1 MIRHLRSFPGT
12 ARLCF
17 RRGSAVGLASALL
30 LGACGAQTAP
40 DRPTDLWAAY
50 QHHFAAAK
58 YIDLT
63 HGFAPSDPR
72 GTGFGAVAVAP
83 ARAAI
88 DLPGFMKKGEAFSY
102 AGQGA
107 AITAYTLP
115 TDQVGTQFDP
125 PAHGNPLGATI
136 SDVPPTLAVRPLVVI
151 DLAAK
156 TAADP
161 GYVARPSDVAGW
173 EAKHGR
179 IPAGAVVMFRTD
191 WSKRWGDAAR
201 FTARPFP
208 GIALETLKL
217 LHLER
222 RIAFHG
228 HEPLDTD
235 ATPDLVAERWL
246 LRHDFAQAE
255 GIANLDQVPEAGALV
270 TIGFAKPLGGSGG
283 LARYIAIAPA
293 DWPHGT
299 TIAQA
304 PGAPLPRQRAPLVR
318 GPDNVLR
325 PQTPLG
331 VAP

>member
-1 MIRHLRSFPGT
+1 MIPHSRSFPGT
-12 ARLCF
+12 ARSCS
-17 RRGSAVGLASALL
+17 RVAGVAGLAGALL
-30 LGACGAQTAP
+30 LCACGGQPAP
-40 DRPTDLWAAY
+40 NRSTGLWAAY
-50 QHHFAAAK
+50 QRDFAGAK

-63 HGFAPSDPR
+63 HAFAPSDPR
-72 GTGFGAVAVAP
+72 GAGFGAVAVAP

-107 AITAYTLP
+107 AITAYTLA
-115 TDQVGTQFDP
+115 TDQIGTQLDP
-125 PAHGNPLGATI
+125 PAHGNPFGATI
-136 SDVPPTLAVRPLVVI
+136 SDLPPTLAVRPLVVI

-156 TAADP
+156 TAANP
-161 GYVARPSDVAGW
+161 GYVAQPGDVTAW

-179 IPAGAVVMFRTD
+179 VPTGAVVMFRTD

-208 GIALETLKL
+208 GIALATLKL
-217 LHLER
+217 LHLGR
-222 RIAFHG
+222 HIAFHG

-246 LRHDFAQAE
+246 LAHDFAQAE

-283 LARYIAIAPA
+283 LARFVAIAPA
-293 DWPHGT
+293 DWPRGT

-304 PGAPLPRQRAPLVR
+304 PGAPLPRQPAPLVR
-318 GPDNVLR
+318 GADNVLR
-325 PQTPLG
+325 PQIAAG
-331 VAP
+331 AAR

>member
-1 MIRHLRSFPGT
+1 MRSFPGI
-12 ARLCF
+12 ARLCS
-17 RRGSAVGLASALL
+17 RRWTPLVPALAMLL
-30 LGACGAQTAP
+30 CGCGPAAAP
-40 DRPTDLWAAY
+40 APLNTLWTVYEHDLAG
-50 QHHFAAAK
+50 AK

-63 HGFAPSDPR
+63 HAFSPSDPR
-72 GTGFGAVAVAP
+72 GTGFGAEVVAP

-88 DLPGFMKKGEAFSY
+88 ELPGFMTKGQAFSY
-102 AGQGA
+102 EGQGA

-115 TDQVGTQFDP
+115 TDQIGTQLDP

-136 SDVPPTLAVRPLVVI
+136 SDVPATVAVRPLVVI
-151 DLAAK
+151 DVSAK

-161 GYVARPSDVAGW
+161 GYIAQVSDVVAW
-173 EAKHGR
+173 EARHGR

-208 GIALETLKL
+208 GIALDALKL

-222 RIAFHG
+222 HILFHG

-246 LRHDFAQAE
+246 LTHDFAQAE
-255 GIANLDQVPEAGALV
+255 GVANLDQVPQAGALV
-270 TIGFAKPLGGSGG
+270 SIGFAKPLGGSGG
-283 LARYIAIAPA
+283 LARFIAIAPA

-304 PGAPLPRQRAPLVR
+304 SGAPLPGQPAPLVR

-325 PQTPLG
+325 ARASAG
-331 VAP
+331 RGE